1 MDRAG
6 GLAIPETSSTYE
18 YKPAVITGWP
28 DSAAAP
34 ILCAA
39 QGADRGSRPRGGGAS
54 AARCGPRRDL

>member
-39 QGADRGSRPRGGGAS
+39 QRSDRGSGAGGAS